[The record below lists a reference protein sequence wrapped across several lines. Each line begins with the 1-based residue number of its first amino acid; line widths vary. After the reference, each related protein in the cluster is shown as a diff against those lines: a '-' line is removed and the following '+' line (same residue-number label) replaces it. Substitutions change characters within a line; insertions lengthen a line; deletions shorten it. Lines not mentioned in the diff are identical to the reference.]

1 MPWPPAGGHTHA
13 QGGSQGISHRNA
25 ATEDDHGG
33 KGYCRRSSDLSPA
46 SQVTGEI
53 IHVDGGSLIKATYS
67 VLSGSNS
74 GFCTPKIAHASLLAR
89 TT

>member
-1 MPWPPAGGHTHA
+1 MHKEAPRESLT
-13 QGGSQGISHRNA
+13 
-25 ATEDDHGG
+25 ATQPLKMITEVKDIVDPVL
-33 KGYCRRSSDLSPA
+33 YLSPA

-53 IHVDGGSLIKATYS
+53 IHVDGGSLIKAAYS